1 MSEIG
6 VQIQVSQGVVRRHK
20 GTSFGGSYA
29 FPATKCEPARI
40 EITVWDKGSEESE
53 VALHEGE
60 TFEIAGQ
67 TWRLDKIHSEGQ
79 RRWYAD
85 LTRIA

>member
-1 MSEIG
+1 MSDTG

-20 GTSFGGSYA
+20 GISFGGSYA
-29 FPATKCEPARI
+29 FPATGSEAARI
-40 EITVWDKGSEESE
+40 EIAVWEEGATESE
-53 VALHEGE
+53 VSLCEGD

-67 TWRLDKIHSEGQ
+67 KWRLDKIHNEGQ

-85 LTRIA
+85 LTRVA

>member
-1 MSEIG
+1 MSDIG
-6 VQIQVSQGVVRRHK
+6 VQIQVSQGVVRRYK
-20 GTSFGGSYA
+20 GASFGGSYA
-29 FPATKCEPARI
+29 FPATDTEAARI
-40 EITVWDKGSEESE
+40 EITVWEKDSEESE